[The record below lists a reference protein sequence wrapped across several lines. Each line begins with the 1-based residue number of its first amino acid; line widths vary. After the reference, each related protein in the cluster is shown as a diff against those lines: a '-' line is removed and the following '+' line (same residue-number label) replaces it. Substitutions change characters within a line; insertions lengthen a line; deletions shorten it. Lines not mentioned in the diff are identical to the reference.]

1 MNINLAA
8 FVSLESKANGRLIE
22 GMRPRIKLLVNAV
35 PMVNVNT
42 GIGRYLRCLY
52 AEMERVYGDRLE
64 IGYFDGVKVS
74 SMMPGGPSN
83 LNRWTKGI
91 DLFWR
96 MPVYPAL
103 IVRLGFHFVREAIFR
118 QWSRYFELYHEAG
131 FFPFSVSSRLKTV
144 FTLCDLSLIR
154 FPQYHPRERVLYSRL
169 FFQTRRNRVD
179 YFLTI
184 SRFAAREI
192 QEVLNID
199 SGKISVTHLA
209 HDNKVFYP
217 RSQEEVSVFLRH
229 QALPERYFLFVG
241 AGDPRKN
248 MHVIP
253 EALERAGLEVPLV
266 VVGWSGWLGG
276 EISKR
281 VIPLGY
287 VSDDELACAYSG
299 ALAMIFPSSY
309 EGFGLP
315 VLEAM
320 ACGCPVVTT
329 SEASLPEV
337 AGDGA
342 VFMKDPKDVDGL
354 ARILGNLAADPAMRQ
369 RFADKGLAQA
379 RRFSWGETAKKT
391 FEVFEAVLK

>member
-1 MNINLAA
+1 MN
-8 FVSLESKANGRLIE
+8 
-22 GMRPRIKLLVNAV
+22 PRIKLLVNAV

-74 SMMPGGPSN
+74 SMMPGAPAD
-83 LNRWTKGI
+83 LNRWTRGI

-103 IVRLGFHFVREAIFR
+103 IVRLLFHFMRETLFR
-118 QWSRYFELYHEAG
+118 RWSRYFELYHEAG
-131 FFPFSVSSRLKTV
+131 FFPFAASPRLKTV
-144 FTLCDLSLIR
+144 FTLCDLSLLR
-154 FPQYHPRERVLYSRL
+154 FPQYHPRERVLYARL
-169 FFQTRRNRVD
+169 FFQRRCRSVD
-179 YFLTI
+179 HFLTI
-184 SRFAAREI
+184 SRFAASEMQEI
-192 QEVLNID
+192 LNID
-199 SGKISVTHLA
+199 AEKITVTLLA

-217 RSQEEVSVFLRH
+217 RSPVEVGVFLKQH
-229 QALPERYFLFVG
+229 TLPERYFLFVG
-241 AGDPRKN
+241 SGDPRKN
-248 MHVIP
+248 MDVIP
-253 EALERAGLEVPLV
+253 EALEKAGLEAPLV
-266 VVGWSGWLGG
+266 AAGWSGWSDW
-276 EISKR
+276 EVSKK

-287 VSDDELACAYSG
+287 VSDDELARAYSG

-329 SEASLPEV
+329 REASLPEV
-337 AGDGA
+337 AGDG
-342 VFMKDPKDVDGL
+342 VIFMKGPRDVDDL
-354 ARILGNLAADPAMRQ
+354 AGILKDLAADPGIRQ
-369 RFADKGLAQA
+369 RLIDKGLAQA
-379 RRFSWGETAKKT
+379 REFSWEETARKT